1 MKKAT
6 VVTLSVV
13 AGVLVVAGVVTA
25 VVVSTGGP
33 GPGGEPSATTSSTR
47 ASTSPTPSASAPE
60 TPSASP
66 SASPTAGSTPR
77 PTATP
82 VGPGQ
87 TTTAAPEP
95 APEAAAVTPL
105 VTFDQWSPDTRTLT
119 IGATVPGTL
128 EDDGTCTVTATNGG
142 TEVSGTFTAL
152 ASASSTDCGSMPLQ
166 SDTFTSGTWS
176 VSVAYASST
185 SAGSVTDY
193 EVTIP

>member
-66 SASPTAGSTPR
+66 TAGSTPR

-105 VTFDQWSPDTRTLT
+105 ITFDQWSADTRTLT

>member
-13 AGVLVVAGVVTA
+13 AGVIVVAGVVTA
-25 VVVSTGGP
+25 VVASTGDP
-33 GPGGEPSATTSSTR
+33 GPGAEPSPTASSTS
-47 ASTSPTPSASAPE
+47 ASASPTASAPPTPSTSV
-60 TPSASP
+60 SP
-66 SASPTAGSTPR
+66 SPSSTAGSTPR

-95 APEAAAVTPL
+95 APDAAAVTPL
-105 VTFDQWSPDTRTLT
+105 ITFDQWSADTRTLT

-128 EDDGTCTVTATNGG
+128 EDDGTCTVTATNGDA
-142 TEVSGTFTAL
+142 EVSGTFTAL

-185 SAGSVTDY
+185 SAGSVTDH

>member
-13 AGVLVVAGVVTA
+13 AGVIVVAGVVTA
-25 VVVSTGGP
+25 VVVSSGDSGP
-33 GPGGEPSATTSSTR
+33 GAEPSASSSSTR

-60 TPSASP
+60 TPGP
-66 SASPTAGSTPR
+66 SSTAGSTPR

-95 APEAAAVTPL
+95 APQAAAVTPL
-105 VTFDQWSPDTRTLT
+105 VTFDQWSADTRTLT

-142 TEVSGTFTAL
+142 AEVSGTFTAL

>member
-25 VVVSTGGP
+25 VVASTGGP

-60 TPSASP
+60 TP

-105 VTFDQWSPDTRTLT
+105 ITFDQWSADTRTLT

>member
-25 VVVSTGGP
+25 VVASTGGP

-60 TPSASP
+60 TP

-105 VTFDQWSPDTRTLT
+105 ITFDQWSADTRTLT

-185 SAGSVTDY
+185 SSGSVTDH

>member
-25 VVVSTGGP
+25 VVASTGGP

-60 TPSASP
+60 TP